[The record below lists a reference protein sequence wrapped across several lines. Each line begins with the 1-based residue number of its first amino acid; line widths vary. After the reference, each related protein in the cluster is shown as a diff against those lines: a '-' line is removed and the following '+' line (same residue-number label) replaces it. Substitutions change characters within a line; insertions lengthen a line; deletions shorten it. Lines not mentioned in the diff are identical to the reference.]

1 MDGPSRRD
9 AGAMNAD
16 IVRYFALMLA
26 KVAIEADDIDS
37 DPETE
42 ARLAD
47 VILAA
52 IRAWLDTGKERDH

>member
-1 MDGPSRRD
+1 
-9 AGAMNAD
+9 MNAD

-52 IRAWLDTGKERDH
+52 IRAWLDTGKERDQ